1 MVRRLRK
8 KRRSTSCSSNIGW
21 YFSRDS
27 FFKILDS
34 SSEKVKKTIRETD
47 TTHTYFT
54 SKHMVYIKEHNPC
67 MMMIWVNAE

>member
-1 MVRRLRK
+1 MEYLLFLKYRLVFLKGQFLQNTGQLIWKSK
-8 KRRSTSCSSNIGW
+8 KN
-21 YFSRDS
+21 
-27 FFKILDS
+27 
-34 SSEKVKKTIRETD
+34 KTIKETD